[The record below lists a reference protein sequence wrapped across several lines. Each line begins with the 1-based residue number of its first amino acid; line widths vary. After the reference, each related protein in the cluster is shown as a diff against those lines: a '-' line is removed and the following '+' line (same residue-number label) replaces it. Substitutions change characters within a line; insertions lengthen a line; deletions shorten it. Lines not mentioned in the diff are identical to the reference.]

1 MEETIFLTI
10 FQKTI
15 FLVMVMAAPI
25 LLSAIVVGLAISII
39 QSVTQIQEQTLT
51 FVPKI
56 FAALLVLIV
65 AMPWMINIFV
75 SRTQELFEYIKPF
88 VGSSGAM

>member
-1 MEETIFLTI
+1 MDETLFLTI

-15 FLVMVMAAPI
+15 MLIMVVAAPI
-25 LLSAIVVGLAISII
+25 LLSAIVVGLAVSII

-56 FAALLVLIV
+56 FAALIVLIV
-65 AMPWMINIFV
+65 CTPWMIDIFTSTV
-75 SRTQELFEYIKPF
+75 KEMFDYIKVF
-88 VGSSGAM
+88 IQ

>member
-1 MEETIFLTI
+1 MDEALFLTI
-10 FQKTI
+10 LQKALMLMMI
-15 FLVMVMAAPI
+15 ISAPI

-56 FAALLVLIV
+56 FAAILVLIV
-65 AMPWMINIFV
+65 AAPWMIDIFT
-75 SRTQELFEYIKPF
+75 STTKEMFEYIKVF
-88 VGSSGAM
+88 IS

>member
-1 MEETIFLTI
+1 MDQALFLTV
-10 FQKTI
+10 FQKALLLI
-15 FLVMVMAAPI
+15 MIVSAPI
-25 LLSAIVVGLAISII
+25 LLSAIVVGLAISIV

-65 AMPWMINIFV
+65 SAPWIIDVFTETT
-75 SRTQELFEYIKPF
+75 RELFDYIKVF
-88 VGSSGAM
+88 IS

>member
-1 MEETIFLTI
+1 MDQSLFLTI

-15 FLVMVMAAPI
+15 LLTMITAAPI

-56 FAALLVLIV
+56 FTALLVLIITI
-65 AMPWMINIFV
+65 PWMSDTFI
-75 SRTQELFEYIKPF
+75 TTTKELFEYIKIF
-88 VGSSGAM
+88 IS

>member
-1 MEETIFLTI
+1 MDEAIFLTI
-10 FQKTI
+10 FQKAI
-15 FLVMVMAAPI
+15 MLIMIIGAPI

-65 AMPWMINIFV
+65 AAPWMIDMFV
-75 SRTQELFEYIKPF
+75 NTTKEMFEYIKVF
-88 VGSSGAM
+88 IS

>member
-1 MEETIFLTI
+1 MDEALFLTV
-10 FQKTI
+10 FQKAI
-15 FLVMVMAAPI
+15 MLIMIIGAPI

-39 QSVTQIQEQTLT
+39 QSVTQIQEQALT

-65 AMPWMINIFV
+65 AAPWMIDMFV
-75 SRTQELFEYIKPF
+75 NTTKEMFEYIKVF
-88 VGSSGAM
+88 IS

>member
-1 MEETIFLTI
+1 MDQSLFLTMFQKAIFLI
-10 FQKTI
+10 
-15 FLVMVMAAPI
+15 MVLGAPI

-56 FAALLVLIV
+56 FAALLVLVV
-65 AMPWMINIFV
+65 AAPWMIDVFI
-75 SRTQELFEYIKPF
+75 STTQEMFDFIKVF
-88 VGSSGAM
+88 IS

>member
-1 MEETIFLTI
+1 MDEALVLTV

-15 FLVMVMAAPI
+15 LLTMIIAAPI

-65 AMPWMINIFV
+65 AAPWMIDIFTTTT
-75 SRTQELFEYIKPF
+75 RELFEYIKVF
-88 VGSSGAM
+88 IS

>member
-1 MEETIFLTI
+1 MDEALFLTV
-10 FQKTI
+10 FQKAI
-15 FLVMVMAAPI
+15 MLIMIIGAPI

-65 AMPWMINIFV
+65 AAPWMIDMF
-75 SRTQELFEYIKPF
+75 TTTTKEMFEYIKVF
-88 VGSSGAM
+88 IS

>member
-1 MEETIFLTI
+1 MDEALFLTV
-10 FQKTI
+10 FQKAI
-15 FLVMVMAAPI
+15 VLMMIIAAPI

-56 FAALLVLIV
+56 FVALLVLIV
-65 AMPWMINIFV
+65 SATWMCDMFI
-75 SRTQELFEYIKPF
+75 STTKELFEYIKVF
-88 VGSSGAM
+88 IS

>member
-1 MEETIFLTI
+1 MDQALFLTV
-10 FQKTI
+10 FQKALLLI
-15 FLVMVMAAPI
+15 MIVSAPI

-65 AMPWMINIFV
+65 AAPWMTDVFT
-75 SRTQELFEYIKPF
+75 STTRELLEFIVEFIK
-88 VGSSGAM
+88 

>member
-1 MEETIFLTI
+1 MDQELFLTV

-15 FLVMVMAAPI
+15 FLVMLMAAPI
-25 LLSAIVVGLAISII
+25 LLSAIIVGLTISII

-56 FAALLVLIV
+56 FTALLVLIV
-65 AMPWMINIFV
+65 SAPWMSDTFV
-75 SRTQELFEYIKPF
+75 TTARELFEYMKVFI
-88 VGSSGAM
+88 S

>member
-1 MEETIFLTI
+1 MDEALFLTI

-15 FLVMVMAAPI
+15 FLTMVIGAPI

-56 FAALLVLIV
+56 FAALLVLVV
-65 AMPWMINIFV
+65 AAPWMIDIFTSTV
-75 SRTQELFEYIKPF
+75 REMFDYIKVF
-88 VGSSGAM
+88 IS

>member
-1 MEETIFLTI
+1 MNEDLFLTM
-10 FQKTI
+10 FQKMIYLT
-15 FLVMVMAAPI
+15 MMMGAPV

-56 FAALLVLIV
+56 FAALLVLVV
-65 AMPWMINIFV
+65 AAPWMIDVFKTTTI
-75 SRTQELFEYIKPF
+75 EMFEYIKVF
-88 VGSSGAM
+88 IS

>member
-1 MEETIFLTI
+1 MDEALFLTV
-10 FQKTI
+10 FQKAI
-15 FLVMVMAAPI
+15 MLIMIIGAPI

-65 AMPWMINIFV
+65 AAPWMIDMFV
-75 SRTQELFEYIKPF
+75 NTTREMFEYIKVF
-88 VGSSGAM
+88 IS

>member
-1 MEETIFLTI
+1 MDEAIFLTI
-10 FQKTI
+10 FQKAI
-15 FLVMVMAAPI
+15 MLIMMMGAPI

-56 FAALLVLIV
+56 FAALLVLVV
-65 AMPWMINIFV
+65 AAPWMIDMF
-75 SRTQELFEYIKPF
+75 TTTTKEMFEYIKVF
-88 VGSSGAM
+88 IS

>member
-1 MEETIFLTI
+1 MDEALILTV

-15 FLVMVMAAPI
+15 LLTMIIAAPI

-65 AMPWMINIFV
+65 AAPWMIDIF
-75 SRTQELFEYIKPF
+75 TTTTKELFEYIKVF
-88 VGSSGAM
+88 IS